1 MCWVLIEGLYTG
13 MCTVPEK
20 NKGGG
25 AVSCMRVIPIDSVT
39 PLGLP
44 EVVSFLRFCPP
55 TSDHR
60 PVLITNMQLSVQ
72 VFNKKCFTFPPYVYT
87 TGTGCVWHVYCMEPL
102 SCRLRFSCESPFDK
116 RISTQEDVCH
126 CHPM

>member
-1 MCWVLIEGLYTG
+1 M
-13 MCTVPEK
+13 PEK

-55 TSDHR
+55 TTDHR
-60 PVLITNMQLSVQ
+60 PVLITNVQLSVQ
-72 VFNKKCFTFPPYVYT
+72 VFNKKCFTFPPLCLHHWYRLCVACVLY
-87 TGTGCVWHVYCMEPL
+87 GTPSL
-102 SCRLRFSCESPFDK
+102 SAEIFLR
-116 RISTQEDVCH
+116 ITL
-126 CHPM
+126 